1 MNISV
6 LLLPHIPT
14 DTFIFLFSSYLF
26 SSAFLFLLF
35 LSLAFMI
42 MCLFM
47 NIFMSE
53 KRIVGFEKSSSELE
67 KLIGGATEMRRERY
81 LNSITKVL
89 DSRKSCRNTKC
100 QAFILTSFF
109 QRRKTR

>member
-1 MNISV
+1 MSIFSLV
-6 LLLPHIPT
+6 LSHSPT
-14 DTFIFLFSSYLF
+14 DTLIFFFSSYLF

-47 NIFMSE
+47 NIFTSE
-53 KRIVGFEKSSSELE
+53 KRIVGFEKSSSKLA
-67 KLIGGATEMRRERY
+67 KLIGGATEMRRNTY

-89 DSRKSCRNTKC
+89 DSRKSCGNIKC
-100 QAFILTSFF
+100 QAFILTSIF
-109 QRRKTR
+109 QRRETR